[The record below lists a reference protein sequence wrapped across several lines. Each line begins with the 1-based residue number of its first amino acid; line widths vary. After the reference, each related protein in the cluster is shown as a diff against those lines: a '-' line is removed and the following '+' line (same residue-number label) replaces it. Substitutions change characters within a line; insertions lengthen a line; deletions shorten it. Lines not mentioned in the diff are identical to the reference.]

1 MEVITVK
8 GKERL
13 TAAYVVKRQE
23 STHEGLKYCFQ
34 RNDTEG
40 PQQLLSH

>member
-1 MEVITVK
+1 MEVITLK

-13 TAAYVVKRQE
+13 IAAYVVKRQA
-23 STHEGLKYCFQ
+23 STNEGLKYGFQ